1 MADDRIKLHGF
12 LVQRSL
18 NHIQDDGS
26 ETSFPKQ
33 PSSCLW
39 IIVHGVNGNFYGSTL
54 LTDLA
59 RTALLA
65 NHDALLVNTRGHD
78 LATFGSAE
86 FPARLG
92 AMYESLSDA
101 HRDLQAW
108 TSFAHSLNY
117 SQVGIIA
124 YSLGAVK
131 TTYVAAHHYLNVNRI
146 VALSPPRLNTD
157 LLLTDPEKQ
166 KIFKKHLELA
176 SHWCE
181 QGEPHHIIRVRFP
194 MANWVS
200 ASTYM
205 DRYGNGNK
213 YDYLVWA
220 TSIQIPTLWMFGEIE
235 VSKGSVNFK
244 HANQALEEQF
254 QATFGED
261 SKRLHQTMVIPGA
274 DHSYNDSRKALSQ
287 SLRSWLT
294 DLECS

>member
-1 MADDRIKLHGF
+1 MADDKIKLHGF

-18 NHIQDDGS
+18 NRIDEDCYSTDFQS
-26 ETSFPKQ
+26 Q
-33 PSSCLW
+33 PSSSLW

-92 AMYESLSDA
+92 SMYESLGDA
-101 HRDLQAW
+101 YRDLQAW
-108 TSFAHSLNY
+108 TAFAHSLNY

-131 TTYVAAHHYLNVNRI
+131 TTYVAAHHSLDVNRI
-146 VALSPPRLNTD
+146 VALSPPLLNTE
-157 LLLTDPEKQ
+157 LLLTAPEKQ
-166 KIFKKHLELA
+166 KIFQKHLELA
-176 SHWCE
+176 NHWCE

-200 ASTYM
+200 ASTYI

-213 YDYLVWA
+213 YDYLGWA
-220 TSIQIPTLWMFGEIE
+220 TKIQIPTLWMFGEIE
-235 VSKGSVNFK
+235 VRKGSVNFK
-244 HANQALEEQF
+244 HADHALEEQF
-254 QATFGED
+254 QAACDGK
-261 SKRLHQTMVIPGA
+261 SKRLHRTMVIPDA
-274 DHSYNDSRKALSQ
+274 DHSYNASRKALSK
-287 SLRSWLT
+287 SLLT
-294 DLECS
+294 WITSPD

>member
-1 MADDRIKLHGF
+1 MADDKIKLHGF

-18 NHIQDDGS
+18 NRIDEDYSATDFQL
-26 ETSFPKQ
+26 Q
-33 PSSCLW
+33 PSSSLW

-92 AMYESLSDA
+92 SMYESLGDA
-101 HRDLQAW
+101 YRDLQAW
-108 TSFAHSLNY
+108 TAFAHSLNY

-131 TTYVAAHHYLNVNRI
+131 TTYVAAHHSLDVNRI
-146 VALSPPRLNTD
+146 VALSPPRLNTE

-166 KIFKKHLELA
+166 KIFQKHLELA
-176 SHWCE
+176 NHWCE

-200 ASTYM
+200 ASTYI

-213 YDYLVWA
+213 YDYLGWA
-220 TSIQIPTLWMFGEIE
+220 TKIQIPTLWMFGEIE
-235 VSKGSVNFK
+235 VRKGSVNFK
-244 HANQALEEQF
+244 HADHALEEQF
-254 QATFGED
+254 QTAFDGK
-261 SKRLHQTMVIPGA
+261 SKRLHRTMVIPDA
-274 DHSYNDSRKALSQ
+274 DHSYNASRKALSK
-287 SLRSWLT
+287 SLLT
-294 DLECS
+294 WIISPD

>member
-1 MADDRIKLHGF
+1 MADDKIKLHGF

-18 NHIQDDGS
+18 NRIDEDYSATDFQS
-26 ETSFPKQ
+26 Q
-33 PSSCLW
+33 PSSSLW

-86 FPARLG
+86 FPSRLG
-92 AMYESLSDA
+92 SMYESLGDA
-101 HRDLQAW
+101 YRDLQAW
-108 TSFAHSLNY
+108 TAFAHSLNY

-131 TTYVAAHHYLNVNRI
+131 TTYVAAHHSLDVNRI
-146 VALSPPRLNTD
+146 VALSPPRLNTE

-166 KIFKKHLELA
+166 KIFQKHLELA
-176 SHWCE
+176 NHWCE

-200 ASTYM
+200 ASTYI

-213 YDYLVWA
+213 YDYLGWA
-220 TSIQIPTLWMFGEIE
+220 RKIQIPTLWMFGEIE
-235 VSKGSVNFK
+235 VRKGSVNFK
-244 HANQALEEQF
+244 YADHALEEQF
-254 QATFGED
+254 QAAFDGK
-261 SKRLHQTMVIPGA
+261 SKRLHRTMVIPDA
-274 DHSYNDSRKALSQ
+274 DHSYNASRKALSK
-287 SLRSWLT
+287 SLLT
-294 DLECS
+294 WITSPD